1 MRAAKAIEKA
11 LQEKYPAADVTIVDT
26 FRYASP
32 ILEKLV
38 LGTYMEILK
47 LSPAVYGYLYR
58 QAERGRP
65 LSGRSKIEF
74 NRLLNLFA
82 APRLLR
88 FIRSFSPRVII
99 STHPFSL
106 GVLSMLKV
114 SGDINCPL
122 LGVITDFTVH
132 SFWVF
137 PEVTRYL
144 VGNESMVEEFL
155 NFGIVGE
162 SVKATGIP
170 IDPVFSLPLDKA
182 AARERMGLDKDL
194 PTVLVVGGGLGMGP
208 LYEAVKEIGESKY
221 NCQLL
226 VVTGR
231 NKELYKKLSSLV
243 PALKNRAIVFG
254 FVEDMH
260 VLMAAS
266 DLMVGKAGG
275 LTCAEALATSLPIL
289 VVNPIPGQEER
300 NAEFLTAR
308 GAAMRVVGEKLAA
321 VVGYCLEDSSLLEK
335 MSLAAAVLARPRAA
349 YEAVNVIEE
358 VVLEKCSRR

>member
-11 LQEKYPAADVTIVDT
+11 LLEKHPSARVNIIDT

-32 ILEKLV
+32 VLEKLV

-74 NRLLNLFA
+74 NRLLNVFT
-82 APRLLR
+82 APKLIR
-88 FIRSFSPRVII
+88 FIRDFSPQVIV

-106 GVLSMLKV
+106 GVLSVMKV
-114 SGDINCPL
+114 GKDIDCPIV
-122 LGVITDFTVH
+122 GVITDFTVH

-137 PEVTRYL
+137 PEVDCYL
-144 VGNESMVEEFL
+144 VGNESLVEDFVGY
-155 NFGIVGE
+155 GISRDRVR
-162 SVKATGIP
+162 VTGIP
-170 IDPVFSLPLDKA
+170 VDPIFSKPLSKA
-182 AARERMGLDKDL
+182 GAREKLGLDGDI
-194 PTVLVVGGGLGMGP
+194 PAVLVVGGGLGMGP
-208 LYEAVKEIGESKY
+208 LYEAVVDIGNSSCH
-221 NCQLL
+221 CQLL

-231 NKELYKKLSSLV
+231 NTELYKRLLSVAPS
-243 PALKNRAIVFG
+243 LKNRVSVFG
-254 FVEDMH
+254 FVENMN

-275 LTCAEALATSLPIL
+275 LTCAEAMSASLPVVI
-289 VVNPIPGQEER
+289 VNPIPGQEER

-308 GAAMRVVGEKLAA
+308 GAAVKAGEERLTEAVGRLLNDK
-321 VVGYCLEDSSLLEK
+321 SLLEK
-335 MSLAAAVLARPRAA
+335 MSSAAALLARPQAA
-349 YEAVNVIEE
+349 YSAAGVIEE
-358 VVLEKCSRR
+358 IALQKKL

>member
-11 LQEKYPAADVTIVDT
+11 LCEKHPAAQVTIVDT

-74 NRLLNLFA
+74 NRLLNIFT
-82 APRLLR
+82 APKLIR
-88 FIRSFSPRVII
+88 FIRDFSPQAII

-106 GVLSMLKV
+106 GVLSMMKV
-114 SGDINCPL
+114 NKDIDYPL

-137 PEVTRYL
+137 PEVDCYL
-144 VGNESMVEEFL
+144 VGNESMIEDFVS
-155 NFGIVGE
+155 FGILRDR
-162 SVKATGIP
+162 VKATGIP
-170 IDPVFSLPLDKA
+170 VDPVFSNHLSKTV
-182 AARERMGLDKDL
+182 AREKLGLDVDV

-208 LYEAVKEIGESKY
+208 LYEAVVEIGESNYK
-221 NCQLL
+221 CQLL

-231 NKELYKKLSSLV
+231 NAELYKKLLSIV
-243 PALKNRAIVFG
+243 PALKNRVLVFG
-254 FVEDMH
+254 FVEHMN

-289 VVNPIPGQEER
+289 IVNPIPGQEER
-300 NAEFLTAR
+300 NAEFLEAR
-308 GAAMRVVGEKLAA
+308 GAAMKVDEEKLAA
-321 VVGYCLEDSSLLEK
+321 MVGHCLEDKSLLEK
-335 MSLAAAVLARPRAA
+335 MSLAAAHLAKPRAA
-349 YEAVNVIEE
+349 YEAVGAIEE
-358 VVLEKCSRR
+358 IVTKKRAVK